1 MRQAGINTVK
11 KEFMIVEVGKMA
23 KMQPKGLG
31 KVTTAIGTSN
41 IAFIK
46 YWTKQDEKLNT
57 PRNSSISMTLD
68 EKVSTKTSVF
78 FSDKLEDDALFIN
91 GRKEDL
97 IGGSNEKSKFIKEM
111 LDYARALAHSD
122 KKALIVSENNFPSSS
137 GLASSASG
145 GATLV
150 FALSKALNL
159 GLSRREMSI
168 MARRISGSACRS
180 LYGGIVR
187 WNKGVKPDGS
197 DSIAEQVIDE
207 KHWPEL
213 LDIIAIVN
221 ASVKKVS
228 SSAGHASTV
237 RTSSL
242 YAARPLF
249 AEKGTRTV
257 AEAVVK
263 RDFQKMAEAIM
274 RDSNNMHATMLDS
287 WPPIM
292 YLTDA
297 SRDIIYK
304 VQELNEKKGKYV
316 VAYTFDAGANA
327 HLITTDAYKNDV
339 MNMLKSIPGVKSVIE
354 AKAGSGPRFLG
365 DSDSMIDVDALAPLK
380 R

>member
-1 MRQAGINTVK
+1 
-11 KEFMIVEVGKMA
+11 MA
-23 KMQPKGLG
+23 KMRSKALG
-31 KVTTAIGTSN
+31 EVTTAIGTSN

-46 YWTKQDEKLNT
+46 YWAKQDEKLNT

-68 EKVSTKTSVF
+68 EKVSTKTSIF
-78 FSDKLEDDALFIN
+78 FSDKLGKDILFIN
-91 GRKEDL
+91 GKEEDL
-97 IGGSNEKSKFIKEM
+97 VGGPNEKSKFIKEM
-111 LDYARALAHSD
+111 LDYARTLAHSD
-122 KKALIVSENNFPSSS
+122 KRALVVSENNFPSSS

-159 GLSRREMSI
+159 GLSRKEMSI

-180 LYGGIVR
+180 VYGGIVR
-187 WNKGVKPDGS
+187 WNKGTKPDGS
-197 DSIAEQVIDE
+197 DSIAEQVVDE

-213 LDIIAIVN
+213 IDIIAIVN
-221 ASVKKVS
+221 ASAKKVS

-257 AEAVVK
+257 AKAVVE

-297 SRDIIYK
+297 SRDIIYGI
-304 VQELNEKKGKYV
+304 QELNEKKGKYV
-316 VAYTFDAGANA
+316 AAYTFDAGANA
-327 HLITTDAYKNDV
+327 HLITTDAYRNDV
-339 MNMLKSIPGVKSVIE
+339 MSMLKSISGVKSTIE
-354 AKAGSGPRFLG
+354 AKAGSGPRLLG
-365 DSDSMIDVDALAPLK
+365 DKDSMIDVDALTPLK